1 MDVEREWLEMAIAGT
16 QLATQAIADMRNDRG
31 VVVQGGEHCTTCPFS
46 DSCDASEADEY
57 PF

>member
-1 MDVEREWLEMAIAGT
+1 MAIAGT

-31 VVVQGGEHCTTCPFS
+31 VVVAGGEHCVQCPFN
-46 DSCDASEADEY
+46 DSCEASEADEY